1 MPDLHSRVCYKYLA
15 VRPWCTGAK
24 VQQKVALKL
33 FDKPS
38 QASVMN
44 ACVAIKNKVNV
55 VLGVCP
61 CPRHGRYQSG
71 INL

>member
-1 MPDLHSRVCYKYLA
+1 MPDLHSRVCYKCRA
-15 VRPWCTGAK
+15 ARPWCTGVK

-33 FDKPS
+33 LEKPS
-38 QASVMN
+38 QAPVMN
-44 ACVAIKNKVNV
+44 AFVAIKNKVNV

-61 CPRHGRYQSG
+61 CPRHGCKRSG